1 MPLITPKKILKEIVK
16 IIHVYYTGHM
26 GKRTQ
31 TDTYKRL
38 KLRNGFP
45 VCSVDFLGGCSMSWF
60 YLLLAGL
67 FEVVW
72 ATTMK
77 MSDGFSNLKYSLLT
91 LLGMVFS
98 FLFLS
103 FSIKQLPLSIAYP
116 IWTGIGAVG
125 SIVIGVVIFKD
136 SINPLTWFFI
146 GLLIIGIIGIKVTSG
161 H

>member
-1 MPLITPKKILKEIVK
+1 
-16 IIHVYYTGHM
+16 
-26 GKRTQ
+26 
-31 TDTYKRL
+31 
-38 KLRNGFP
+38 
-45 VCSVDFLGGCSMSWF
+45 MSWF

-91 LLGMVFS
+91 LLGMIFS

-125 SIVIGVVIFKD
+125 SIVIGVFIFKD
-136 SINPLTWFFI
+136 SINPFTWFFI